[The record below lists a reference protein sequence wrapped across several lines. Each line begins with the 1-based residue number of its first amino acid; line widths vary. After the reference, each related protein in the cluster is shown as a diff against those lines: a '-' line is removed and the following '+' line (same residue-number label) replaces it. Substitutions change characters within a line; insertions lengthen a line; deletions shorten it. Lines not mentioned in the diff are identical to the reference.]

1 MRANRVLLPLALS
14 LIGGAAQAD
23 LLYTFDAS
31 AQGFTVTSGGALTH
45 VVSGGNGHLSVADID
60 NADVLL
66 NLPLASGTTDW
77 SSYLGG
83 TLSLD
88 AASLNGQAPSWST
101 FGLLTLTSATAG
113 SVSFDFVP
121 ETDPT
126 TGWKTYSVQLDVAT
140 FGANLS
146 AVLASLSS
154 ATINLESGNGPIEV
168 VGIDNVRLTSAVP
181 EPQTWAMGL
190 AGLAL
195 IGALRRR
202 ARG

>member
-1 MRANRVLLPLALS
+1 VPGLLPSGAFLQRIQIPGETTMRANRVLLPLALS
-14 LIGGAAQAD
+14 LIGGAVQAD

-88 AASLNGQAPSWST
+88 AASLNGQAPSWS
-101 FGLLTLTSATAG
+101 
-113 SVSFDFVP
+113 
-121 ETDPT
+121 
-126 TGWKTYSVQLDVAT
+126 
-140 FGANLS
+140 LS
-146 AVLASLSS
+146 ACS
-154 ATINLESGNGPIEV
+154 
-168 VGIDNVRLTSAVP
+168 R
-181 EPQTWAMGL
+181 
-190 AGLAL
+190 
-195 IGALRRR
+195 
-202 ARG
+202 